1 MNYSIIIPHLNSSK
15 LLKRLLD
22 SIPQNDHFQ
31 IIVVDDG
38 SVEDEYASVKALQQN
53 YFFELYGN
61 EGKTAGGARNTG
73 LKHAL
78 GRWVLFADAD
88 DYYEPGLETAI
99 GKYVN
104 SDYDIVFFDVISRY
118 SDSGKIGFRSG
129 HVNQLIQ
136 RVKGGDSF
144 DYLRCCFTSPWSKLI
159 RRSLIEEHL
168 IRFEETIVGNDMMFS
183 VRSGLSAKNVT
194 FDEHQLYC
202 ITIGGGSLTN
212 VFNKERFEAR
222 LNVLVRL
229 NNYLRSQG
237 KSKYQASVL
246 RYIAEAPRYGFS
258 FCLRMWWLC
267 IKNKSNPFI
276 GLEKILKIPKLIKE
290 EKIRKQLTDDK
301 VNKHYA

>member
-1 MNYSIIIPHLNSSK
+1 MNYSIIIPHYNSSI

-22 SIPQNDHFQ
+22 SIPQNDNFQ
-31 IIVVDDG
+31 IIVVDDE
-38 SVEDEYASVKALQQN
+38 SAEDEYASVQALQKD
-53 YFFELYGN
+53 YPFELYVN

-73 LKHAL
+73 LKYAV
-78 GRWVLFADAD
+78 GKWVLFADAD
-88 DYYEPGLETAI
+88 DYYEPDLEIAI
-99 GKYVN
+99 DKYVN
-104 SDYDIVFFDVISRY
+104 SDYEIVYFDVVSRY
-118 SDSGKIGFRSG
+118 SDTGEMGFRSG

-136 RVKGGDSF
+136 RVKEGDSM

-159 RRSLIEEHL
+159 RRSLIEEHQ
-168 IRFEETIVGNDMMFS
+168 IRFEETLVGNDMMFS

-212 VFNKERFEAR
+212 VFNKERFEVR

-246 RYIAEAPRYGFS
+246 RYIGEAPRYGFS
-258 FCLRMWWLC
+258 FCMRMWWLC

-276 GLEKILKIPKLIKE
+276 GLEKVLKIPRLMKE
-290 EKIRKQLTDDK
+290 EKIRKQLTDEK
-301 VNKHYA
+301 ANNS

>member
-1 MNYSIIIPHLNSSK
+1 MNYSIIIPHYNSSI

-22 SIPQNDHFQ
+22 SIPQNDNFQ
-31 IIVVDDG
+31 IIVVDDE
-38 SVEDEYASVKALQQN
+38 SAEDEYDSVQALQKD
-53 YFFELYGN
+53 YPFELYVN

-73 LKHAL
+73 LKYAV
-78 GRWVLFADAD
+78 GKWVLFADAD
-88 DYYEPGLETAI
+88 DYYEPDLEIAI
-99 GKYVN
+99 DKYAN
-104 SDYDIVFFDVISRY
+104 SDYDIVYFDVVSRY
-118 SDSGKIGFRSG
+118 SDTGEMGFRSG

-136 RVKGGDSF
+136 HVKEGDSM

-159 RRSLIEEHL
+159 RRSLIEEHQ
-168 IRFEETIVGNDMMFS
+168 IRFEETLVGNDMMFS

-212 VFNKERFEAR
+212 VFNKERFEVR

-246 RYIAEAPRYGFS
+246 RYIGEAPRYGFS
-258 FCLRMWWLC
+258 FCMRMWWLC

-276 GLEKILKIPKLIKE
+276 GLEKVLKIPKLMKE
-290 EKIRKQLTDDK
+290 EKIRKQLTDEK
-301 VNKHYA
+301 ANNS